1 MPIKGRPLLE
11 YWLSILKQGSINNV
25 LVNRH
30 HHADIV
36 EVFLQQ
42 PEYEG
47 WVQSVYEREL
57 LGTAGT
63 LRKNSDFFKQ
73 ESLLIAHADNWCC
86 CNFED
91 FISYHNHK
99 RPANTLITMMTFDCQ
114 NPTSCGIVELDDQ
127 NIVIGFHEKVKNPP
141 GKLANAAVYII
152 EPEVLSWIES
162 NPTID
167 DFSTEVLPHFI
178 GKIATWKNNKVH
190 KDIGTIEMLLSA
202 QQDNCEL
209 PHWSGIKGWQEKF
222 SAHPIHK
229 EISRMG

>member
-1 MPIKGRPLLE
+1 
-11 YWLSILKQGSINNV
+11 
-25 LVNRH
+25 
-30 HHADIV
+30 
-36 EVFLQQ
+36 
-42 PEYEG
+42 
-47 WVQSVYEREL
+47 
-57 LGTAGT
+57 
-63 LRKNSDFFKQ
+63 
-73 ESLLIAHADNWCC
+73 
-86 CNFED
+86 
-91 FISYHNHK
+91 
-99 RPANTLITMMTFDCQ
+99 MMTFDCQ